1 MTFKDRD
8 FLKLLDFTPEEIEYL
23 IDFAASLKAK
33 KKAGIPHK
41 ICDGKNVAL
50 IFEKTSTRTRC
61 SFEVEARDLGM
72 GTTYLDPS
80 GSQIGNIDLS
90 LHRQETSVDI
100 VMLINVTTKQNTIN
114 LMFQTLEKS
123 TDARSLNSKKGKG
136 ILNTNLF
143 ILFAKSSSKIPTLRR
158 KSPNTIIRK
167 IGPVAFRQ
175 NIKFSISN

>member
-1 MTFKDRD
+1 MVIFMYYSNTLFNI
-8 FLKLLDFTPEEIEYL
+8 PS
-23 IDFAASLKAK
+23 SLYMY
-33 KKAGIPHK
+33 PVSYTH
-41 ICDGKNVAL
+41 L
-50 IFEKTSTRTRC
+50 
-61 SFEVEARDLGM
+61 
-72 GTTYLDPS
+72 
-80 GSQIGNIDLS
+80 IDLS
-90 LHRQETSVDI
+90 LHRHETSVDI

>member
-1 MTFKDRD
+1 MFWIKAIPSSAA
-8 FLKLLDFTPEEIEYL
+8 LLLY
-23 IDFAASLKAK
+23 
-33 KKAGIPHK
+33 
-41 ICDGKNVAL
+41 
-50 IFEKTSTRTRC
+50 
-61 SFEVEARDLGM
+61 EACINSPR
-72 GTTYLDPS
+72 
-80 GSQIGNIDLS
+80 IDLS
-90 LHRQETSVDI
+90 LHKQETSVDI
-100 VMLINVTTKQNTIN
+100 VMLISVTTKQNTIN

-123 TDARSLNSKKGKG
+123 TAARSLNSKKGKG